1 VFRKVLAFVF
11 TRALVFRRAMVLL
24 MGASRKV
31 MALNMVATTRDLL
44 KLMRNLFTIMASVV
58 MGITNLGGMALDTKA
73 EVSAR
78 RSFTITT
85 DEVLR
90 IPALTWSVER

>member
-1 VFRKVLAFVF
+1 LVF

-24 MGASRKV
+24 MGVSRRV

-44 KLMRNLFTIMASVV
+44 KLMRNLLIIMASVD
-58 MGITNLGGMALDTKA
+58 MGITNLEGMALDTKA

>member
-44 KLMRNLFTIMASVV
+44 KLMRNLIIIMASVD
-58 MGITNLGGMALDTKA
+58 MGITNLEGTKA